1 MLTLTAASAIFKV
14 YDMTLYPPRK
24 VRTVEEALQLNGPA
38 RIQFVALRDL
48 PGADLGLPFI
58 RGLKNNATL
67 EQMQRYTLTSNRLI
81 EIFSGRSKVAPG
93 ETFAM
98 EFVPGQGTTFF
109 IHGVQQGDPVG
120 DDEYFGLILRIRLGD
135 APADRKLKVSLE
147 PAATR

>member
-1 MLTLTAASAIFKV
+1 
-14 YDMTLYPPRK
+14 
-24 VRTVEEALQLNGPA
+24 
-38 RIQFVALRDL
+38 
-48 PGADLGLPFI
+48 
-58 RGLKNNATL
+58 
-67 EQMQRYTLTSNRLI
+67 MQRYTLTSNRLI